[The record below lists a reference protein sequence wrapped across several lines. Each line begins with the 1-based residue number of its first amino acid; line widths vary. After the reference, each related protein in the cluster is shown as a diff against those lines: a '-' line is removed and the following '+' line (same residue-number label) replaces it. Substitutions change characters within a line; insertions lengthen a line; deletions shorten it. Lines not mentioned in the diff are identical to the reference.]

1 MIFSDA
7 KHLEMCRL
15 MPTTP
20 EKFLEVKG
28 VSNIKLGKYG
38 YAFMNVIKEYV
49 LSDKDKD
56 KKYDSRNKK

>member
-1 MIFSDA
+1 
-7 KHLEMCRL
+7 MCRL
-15 MPTTP
+15 MHTTP